1 MPRNLA
7 LKRGFLV
14 LALIAGII
22 GYFLGDWQAIAL
34 GFADLSSSQKVALR
48 FPDLSP
54 SQNVALRFPEL
65 SPSQI
70 IALRFPQAFADTH
83 KSSAAAA
90 LALPAQPVR
99 LIDFQVTAALPPM
112 GHSRFCLRY
121 PEDCKVHANDFRHR
135 NIVLTPERLHELNSI
150 NRDVNRGIVPVITS
164 GNGATE
170 EWLIS
175 PATGDCKAYAVT
187 KRHELLARGWPSRAL
202 LLSEVELSSGE
213 HHLVLVVRVKNA
225 DLVLDNLNDKIR
237 LVAMTYDRYHWVRI
251 QSPQNPK
258 FWMQVRRR
266 DAVQT
271 AMLAN

>member
-1 MPRNLA
+1 MLRNLA

-34 GFADLSSSQKVALR
+34 GSVDLSSSQKVALR

-70 IALRFPQAFADTH
+70 IALRFPKAFVDAH

-90 LALPAQPVR
+90 LALPPPVR
-99 LIDFQVTAALPPM
+99 LIDFQVTAALPPI
-112 GHSRFCLRY
+112 GYSRFCLRY
-121 PEDCKVHANDFRHR
+121 PDDCRVHANDFRHR
-135 NIVLTPERLHELNSI
+135 NILPTPERLNELNSI
-150 NRDVNRGIVPVITS
+150 NRDLNRGIVPVITS
-164 GNGATE
+164 GSGATE
-170 EWLIS
+170 EWVIS
-175 PATGDCKAYAVT
+175 PATGDCKAYAIT
-187 KRHELLARGWPSRAL
+187 KRHELLERGWPSRAL

-258 FWMQVRRR
+258 FWMQVRSR

>member
-90 LALPAQPVR
+90 LALPAQPLR
-99 LIDFQVTAALPPM
+99 LIDFQVTAALPPI
-112 GHSRFCLRY
+112 GHS
-121 PEDCKVHANDFRHR
+121 
-135 NIVLTPERLHELNSI
+135 
-150 NRDVNRGIVPVITS
+150 
-164 GNGATE
+164 
-170 EWLIS
+170 
-175 PATGDCKAYAVT
+175 
-187 KRHELLARGWPSRAL
+187 
-202 LLSEVELSSGE
+202 
-213 HHLVLVVRVKNA
+213 
-225 DLVLDNLNDKIR
+225 
-237 LVAMTYDRYHWVRI
+237 
-251 QSPQNPK
+251 
-258 FWMQVRRR
+258 
-266 DAVQT
+266 
-271 AMLAN
+271 